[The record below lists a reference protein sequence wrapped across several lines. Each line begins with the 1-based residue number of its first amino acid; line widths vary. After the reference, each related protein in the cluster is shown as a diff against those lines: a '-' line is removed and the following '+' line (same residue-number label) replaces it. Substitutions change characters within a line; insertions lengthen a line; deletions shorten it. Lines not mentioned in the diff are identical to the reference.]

1 MPAAATAATRPV
13 VLLGASNVSIS
24 LRLILRLLRG
34 GLGGDLH
41 VLAAAGHGRSYAKPT
56 RVFGRGLPGILKSGV
71 FDSVPPSPHR
81 PLALLTDAG
90 NDLLYGTE
98 PATLAGWVAAC
109 LDRLP
114 AGADAIL
121 TLPPLARAER
131 LTAWQYHA
139 ARAVLFP
146 GRPPVSW
153 PEMRGRAREL
163 HARLR
168 ELGAARG
175 CRVIDPPA
183 AWYGFDPIHVRRGRR
198 PAAWSAIFARWDGFE
213 PAGAASLPRL
223 PPVWGKAARCA
234 VFGRERR
241 TEQPV
246 WNGGGVMLSLF

>member
-1 MPAAATAATRPV
+1 MIAATDAAARPI

-34 GLGGDLH
+34 GLDGDLH

-56 RVFGRGLPGILKSGV
+56 RVLGRGLPGVLRSGV
-71 FDSVPPSPHR
+71 FGAVPPSPHR
-81 PLALLTDAG
+81 ALALLTDVG

-114 AGADAIL
+114 AGSDPLL

-131 LTAWQYHA
+131 LAAWQYHA
-139 ARAVLFP
+139 ARGVLFP

-153 PEMRGRAREL
+153 PAMRGRARDL

-183 AWYGFDPIHVRRGRR
+183 EWYGVDPIHVRRGRR
-198 PAAWSAIFARWDGFE
+198 SAAWSAIFAGWDGFE
-213 PAGAASLPRL
+213 PAGAASLPPL
-223 PPVWGKAARCA
+223 PPVWGRAARCR
-234 VFGRERR
+234 VLGRERR

-246 WNGGGVMLSLF
+246 WAGGGVTLSLY